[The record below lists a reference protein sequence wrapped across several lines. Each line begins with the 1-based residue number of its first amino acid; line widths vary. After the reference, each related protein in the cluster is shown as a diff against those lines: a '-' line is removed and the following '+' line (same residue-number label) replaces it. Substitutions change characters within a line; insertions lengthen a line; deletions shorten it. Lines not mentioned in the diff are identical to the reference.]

1 MVIFHPYDNSH
12 NYKLLDS
19 GNGQRFEEFGSLRIV
34 RPDVTCLWQPK
45 DKNAWLNADIVCTKN
60 PVGGGFHWG
69 INKAAHSFEYVQ
81 GMQRGGASQWL
92 YTYFNTSLAPI
103 NFALRTSPESKNIGI
118 FPEQAVHWDWMVEK
132 IKASTECSCQP
143 NILNLFAYTGGATIV
158 AAAAGAQVC
167 HVDAAKTTVTW
178 ARQNAEENGLQE
190 APIRWIV
197 EDCLTFMERE
207 IKRGKKYDGI
217 IMDPPAFG
225 RDPRGKT
232 FSFETS
238 VHLLLAA
245 ARDLLKSN
253 GFLTLNVYSVP
264 FYATHLSNL
273 VNDYFPGKQ
282 IVAGELHIKDAA
294 GRILPCNIFV
304 RVD

>member
-1 MVIFHPYDNSH
+1 MVIFQPYDNSH

-19 GNGQRFEEFGSLRIV
+19 GNGQRFEQFGSLRII

-45 DKNAWLNADIVCTKN
+45 NKDAWVNADIVCAKN
-60 PVGGGFHWG
+60 SVGGGFHWG
-69 INKAAHSFEYVQ
+69 INKGSNQIEYIQ
-81 GMQRGGASQWL
+81 DMQRGGTSSWL
-92 YTYFNTSLAPI
+92 YKYFHPSLAPI
-103 NFALRTSPESKNIGI
+103 NFGLRTSPESKNIGI
-118 FPEQAVHWDWMVEK
+118 FPEQVVHWDWMVEK
-132 IKASTECSCQP
+132 IKTFIGQGYQP
-143 NILNLFAYTGGATIV
+143 NVLNLFAYTGGATVV

-190 APIRWIV
+190 SPIRWIV
-197 EDCLTFMERE
+197 EDSLTFMERE

-232 FSFETS
+232 FSFESS

-245 ARDLLKSN
+245 ARDLLKSD

-264 FYATHLSNL
+264 FYATHLFNV

-282 IVAGELHIKDAA
+282 LVSGELHIKDAG
-294 GRILPCNIFV
+294 GRSLPCNIFV